1 MAKTA
6 RSQCGHARI
15 NKQIKKKENLKI
27 KKKIK
32 FEKRKLKK
40 KKNQHVHSTLCR
52 FFLKEKEIRNCTQR
66 SGTLGT
72 PAGSDSSSRTQAS
85 QRNKQTNKQK
95 QRAELLPAA
104 PPLLAPGPP
113 PSLPTRPAAVFPFV

>member
-40 KKNQHVHSTLCR
+40 KKT
-52 FFLKEKEIRNCTQR
+52 T
-66 SGTLGT
+66 
-72 PAGSDSSSRTQAS
+72 
-85 QRNKQTNKQK
+85 
-95 QRAELLPAA
+95 RAFY
-104 PPLLAPGPP
+104 
-113 PSLPTRPAAVFPFV
+113 VV